1 MGGVREQRLVVDV
14 EGINV
19 SAAWI
24 DHPDAGQVLVLGH
37 GAGGTLD
44 APFLVGFA
52 RAAAELGLATLRF
65 SFVYAE
71 RGRRAPDRPP
81 LLLAA
86 SRAAFARAGALA
98 GDRPLFAGGKSMGG
112 RIASMAAAEGM
123 PAAGLVF
130 LGYPLH
136 PPGKPDRLRDD
147 HLDSVPAPMLFL
159 QGTRDPFATPELLG
173 RVVARLGPRA
183 ELRWVD
189 GGDHSFR
196 VPGPRIDAA
205 SIGAGLASPA
215 AEFAR
220 RHATIGLD

>member
-1 MGGVREQRLVVDV
+1 MGGGSEQRLVVDV
-14 EGINV
+14 EGVEV

-98 GDRPLFAGGKSMGG
+98 GGRPLFAGGKSMGG

-136 PPGKPDRLRDD
+136 PPGKPDRLRDA
-147 HLDSVPAPMLFL
+147 HLDAVPAPMLFL
-159 QGTRDPFATPELLG
+159 QGTRDSFAQPALLAG
-173 RVVARLGPRA
+173 VLERLGSRA
-183 ELRWVD
+183 QLVSIE
-189 GGDHSFR
+189 GGDHSFAR
-196 VPGPRIDAA
+196 AGA
-205 SIGAGLASPA
+205 SRGGRLIGASLAPA
-215 AEFAR
+215 AAAFVERVVA
-220 RHATIGLD
+220 GWG